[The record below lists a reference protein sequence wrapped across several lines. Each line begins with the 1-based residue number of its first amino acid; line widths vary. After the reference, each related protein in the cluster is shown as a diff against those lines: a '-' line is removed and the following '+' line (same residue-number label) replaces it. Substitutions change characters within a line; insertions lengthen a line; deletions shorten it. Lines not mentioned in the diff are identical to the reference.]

1 MSALSKIIED
11 AINDIAMKVDVL
23 NIQGQSTG
31 RQVELPDAIF
41 GVEPS
46 EHAVYLSV
54 KQYLASQRQGTHKSK
69 ERSEISGSTRKLHRQ
84 KGTGGSRKGDT
95 NNPLYMG
102 GGRVFGPRPRNYD
115 IKLNKKVKRLARKS
129 ALSSKAGEGKI
140 VVVEDFSFEAPKT
153 KEYINILQ
161 RLKLNDDVK
170 TLLITA
176 DIEKEVYL
184 SARNLQ
190 KADVTRASDVNT
202 YQILH
207 ANTLIISEGAVSKIQ
222 ETLA

>member
-1 MSALSKIIED
+1 
-11 AINDIAMKVDVL
+11 MKVDVV
-23 NIQGQSTG
+23 NIQGQHTG
-31 RQVELPDAIF
+31 RQIELPESIF

-129 ALSSKAGEGKI
+129 ALSFKASVGKI
-140 VVVEDFSFEAPKT
+140 VVVEDFSFESPRT
-153 KEYINILQ
+153 KEFINILM
-161 RLKLNDDVK
+161 RLKVNEEK
-170 TLLITA
+170 TLLITPEL
-176 DIEKEVYL
+176 EKEVYL

-190 KADVTRASDVNT
+190 KAEVVRASDVNT

-207 ANTLIISEGAVSKIQ
+207 AGTLIISEGAVSRIE